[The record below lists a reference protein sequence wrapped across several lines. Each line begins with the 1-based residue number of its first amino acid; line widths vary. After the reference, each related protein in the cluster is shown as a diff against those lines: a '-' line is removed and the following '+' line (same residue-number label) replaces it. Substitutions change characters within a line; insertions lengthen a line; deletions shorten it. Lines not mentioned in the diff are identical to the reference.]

1 MRKEPSQNSKAF
13 RDLSVIG
20 LIAIGVFV
28 LGCQFEALG
37 TAAEWANR
45 YDWWRLDEIA
55 TVLVIL
61 PTAVSAF
68 FWRRWLELKKENQE
82 RVKSETELKRTLSR
96 LQALREIEQAV
107 NSTLELQAV
116 LDVFFRKIGLLFPYS
131 AATIRL
137 INKETGLMEPVAC
150 WNVEETDWK
159 ERTLPGTPQTIQDVL
174 DKKGPVFIKNI
185 QSSEKASDPAF
196 FKRYGLLSYVGLPLM
211 VKGEALGV
219 LAIYTKFEHEF
230 ADDEVTLLLTIAGQ
244 AAMALHNS
252 QLYEK
257 TKKQTLELERAN
269 HELHRQEVIQKLLK
283 EVNEDITLLEID
295 PLLKKVT
302 EKVKQAFFV
311 DISDV
316 RLFGEKSGRW
326 VTAAGVDDGCEQ
338 WRATTGIGEK
348 RRDWFFRQHKPLHVP
363 DIEKEPELFPGD
375 GKLHQRG
382 IRGYL
387 GAPILSRQGQVVGA
401 VRALSY
407 RPRFFSEQ
415 EIALLQ
421 QLANGVGIAIEN
433 ARLVEQIR
441 TQADALEK
449 LNAKQ
454 AEFTAMIAHDLRSPI
469 QNIRGV
475 AEMMGDGIF
484 GAVNEEQKKW
494 LGKVLTTSVELVD
507 LVGDFLDLSKIEA
520 GQVGLVE
527 EELDLQGLIRSSLE
541 SHLPM
546 ARQKNIALRYHA
558 TTLLPRIHA
567 DPRRLQQ
574 VLANLLSNALKF
586 TPSGGNVEVVAR
598 QEETS
603 TVRIDVQDSGVGIP
617 APEVDSLFHKYQQ
630 TTSGRTSRHRG
641 TGLGLAICKTIV
653 EAHGGKIWVESEEGR
668 GATFSFSLPV
678 CRSPHA
684 SDAALKTAQ
693 GDEPSS
699 CTTSTTN

>member
-1 MRKEPSQNSKAF
+1 MRQDHWQNSRLF

-20 LIAIGVFV
+20 FIAIGVFI
-28 LGCQFEALG
+28 LGCQFEALA
-37 TAAEWANR
+37 TVAEWAKR
-45 YDWWRLDEIA
+45 YDWWRFDEIA
-55 TVLVIL
+55 TALIVL

-68 FWRRWLELKKENQE
+68 FWRCWIELKKENQE
-82 RVKSETELKRTLSR
+82 RVRSEAELKRTLSG

-116 LDVFFRKIGLLFPYS
+116 LDVFFSKIGLLFPYS

-137 INKETGLMEPVAC
+137 INHETGRIEPVAC
-150 WNVEETDWK
+150 WNVEEKDWK
-159 ERTLPGTPQTIQDVL
+159 ERTLAGVPETIQDVL

-185 QSSEKASDPAF
+185 QTSGKTADPGF
-196 FKRYGLLSYVGLPLM
+196 FRRYGLLSYVGLPLM
-211 VKGEALGV
+211 AKGECLGA

-230 ADDEVTLLLTIAGQ
+230 ADDEVKLLLTIAGQ

-252 QLYEK
+252 QLYEQ

-326 VTAAGVDDGCEQ
+326 VTAAGVDDAREQ
-338 WRATTGIGEK
+338 WRAATGYGEE
-348 RRDWFFRQHKPLHVP
+348 RRAWFVRHCKPLHVP
-363 DIEKEPELFPGD
+363 DIEKEPELFPRE

-401 VRALSY
+401 LRALSY

-449 LNAKQ
+449 LNARQ

-469 QNIRGV
+469 QNLRGI
-475 AEMMGDGIF
+475 AEMMAEGIF

-494 LGKVLTTSVELVD
+494 LGKILTTSAELVD

-520 GQVGLVE
+520 EQGGLME
-527 EELDLQGLIRSSLE
+527 EELDLQRLILSSLE
-541 SHLPM
+541 SYLPM
-546 ARQKNIALRYHA
+546 AREKNIALRYHA
-558 TTLLPRIHA
+558 AAPLPRIHA

-574 VLANLLSNALKF
+574 VLTNLLSNALKF
-586 TPSGGNVEVVAR
+586 TPNGGNVEVVAR
-598 QEETS
+598 QQETQ
-603 TVRIDVQDSGVGIP
+603 TVRVDVTDSGVGIP
-617 APEVDSLFHKYQQ
+617 APEVESLFHKYQQ
-630 TTSGRTSRHRG
+630 TTSGRTSHHRG

-653 EAHGGKIWVESEEGR
+653 EAHGGKIWVESEEGK
-668 GATFSFSLPV
+668 GTTFSFSLPV
-678 CRSPHA
+678 FRSLHIPG
-684 SDAALKTAQ
+684 AALTAQ
-693 GDEPSS
+693 G
-699 CTTSTTN
+699 